1 MAFLTSSHFVRVSIS
16 VMLSTPLSS
25 EVSNGCKPDSILKQ
39 MTYCCHYVYP
49 IKLDFLLLNVSK
61 NPNSVFLAELAS
73 QLDLLPNQIE
83 IINFYV
89 LSLSRLNISMDI
101 TPHRGISFSAGDA
114 SKINSSLVKHRVHF
128 DPNVVG
134 DYKVLNFTWFEPSV
148 PSPAPVLIS
157 KPIATLQHALS
168 QDTVIHFQ

>member
-1 MAFLTSSHFVRVSIS
+1 MRCLRGYFLTW
-16 VMLSTPLSS
+16 PDC
-25 EVSNGCKPDSILKQ
+25 CKPDSILKRG
-39 MTYCCHYVYP
+39 THSCHCVYP
-49 IKLDFLLLNVSK
+49 IKLDLLLLNVSQ
-61 NPNSVFLAELAS
+61 NPNGNVFLTELAS

-134 DYKVLNFTWFEPSV
+134 DYKVLNFTWFEPPV
-148 PSPAPVLIS
+148 PSPG
-157 KPIATLQHALS
+157 K
-168 QDTVIHFQ
+168 